1 MKNSIFVTGDI
12 HGDIR
17 RILNIPDE
25 GLTKND
31 IVIVLGDF
39 GVIWN
44 NINITNMALELLG
57 NKKFTTAFL
66 DGNHENF
73 NMINDMQEIIEWNGG
88 RAGILPFGII
98 HLLRGEIYNIN
109 NKIIG
114 ICGGANSIDKAWRVE
129 GESWWKEEEISDSDI
144 ANFEAN
150 LLKYNN
156 KIDIMLTHD
165 IPVSILPTV
174 KIYSGINND
183 NMVSNSQLQLEKI
196 DQMVDIKKWYFG
208 HWHIDKEINDKY
220 ECFFKNIKEV

>member
-1 MKNSIFVTGDI
+1 MWDNIDI
-12 HGDIR
+12 A
-17 RILNIPDE
+17 
-25 GLTKND
+25 
-31 IVIVLGDF
+31 
-39 GVIWN
+39 
-44 NINITNMALELLG
+44 NMALELLG

-73 NMINDMQEIIEWNGG
+73 NMINDIQEIIEWNGG
-88 RAGILPFGII
+88 RAGILPFGVI
-98 HLLRGEIYNIN
+98 HLLRGEIYNIDN
-109 NKIIG
+109 RIIG
-114 ICGGANSIDKAWRVE
+114 VCGGANSIDKAWRIE

-174 KIYSGINND
+174 KIYSGVNND
-183 NMVSNSQLQLEKI
+183 TMVSNSQLQLEKI
-196 DQMVDIKKWYFG
+196 NQMVDIKKWYFG

-220 ECFFKNIKEV
+220 ECFFRNIKEV